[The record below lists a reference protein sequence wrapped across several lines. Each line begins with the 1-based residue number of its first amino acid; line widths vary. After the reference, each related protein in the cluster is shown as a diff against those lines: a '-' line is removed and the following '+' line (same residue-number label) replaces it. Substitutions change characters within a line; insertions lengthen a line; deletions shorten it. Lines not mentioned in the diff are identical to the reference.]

1 MSFKENNKD
10 FKISLKA
17 PSGNTVGF
25 INLST
30 QFCNTVLGTKT
41 PTYADIQKISKDP
54 VKYLSGLTIEIEQL
68 IPEVVT
74 SADEY

>member
-41 PTYADIQKISKDP
+41 PSYDDLQKISADP
-54 VKYLSGLTIEIEQL
+54 VKYLSSLTIEIEQL
-68 IPEVVT
+68 LPEVTT
-74 SADEY
+74 SAEAY